1 MFPTNN
7 TNVVTSDLARVLVK
21 EPTWDKPKE
30 AILYCIHHDDDNNP
44 YATCYMLGGKFWLVT
59 QLGFVQPMC
68 ALTNNNDT
76 KEKKVLME

>member
-1 MFPTNN
+1 
-7 TNVVTSDLARVLVK
+7 
-21 EPTWDKPKE
+21 
-30 AILYCIHHDDDNNP
+30 
-44 YATCYMLGGKFWLVT
+44 MLGGKFWLVT